1 MITRRMILPLLSGLL
16 GTGVLLALGFWQ
28 IDRMGQKAAAIDA
41 IEARIHDTPV
51 PLPTDPD
58 PERDRYRPVHT
69 EGRFTGA
76 EALVLS
82 SQREAGP
89 GYRVIA
95 AFETATGQRILV
107 DRGYVPQVRGDAP
120 RPPSEG
126 EVRIEGNLDWPQDS
140 DRFTP
145 DPDMGRNLFFSR
157 EVGPLAAHLDTQP
170 ALLVLRATTEP
181 APPAQPVPIATADI
195 PDDHLE
201 YAITW
206 FSLAAVWAGMT
217 AVLLWRMRRED
228 SKDKAA

>member
-1 MITRRMILPLLSGLL
+1 MITRRMILPLISGIL

-28 IDRMGQKAAAIDA
+28 IDRMGQKAEVIAA

-51 PLPTDPD
+51 PLPADPD
-58 PERDRYRPVHT
+58 PERDRYRPVHA

-82 SQREAGP
+82 SQRGAGP
-89 GYRVIA
+89 GFRVIA

-107 DRGYVPQVRGDAP
+107 DRGYIPEAQGAAP
-120 RPPSEG
+120 RPPSE
-126 EVRIEGNLDWPQDS
+126 VALRITGNLDWPQDS

-145 DPDMGRNLFFSR
+145 DPDPARNLWFSR

-170 ALLVLRATTEP
+170 ALVVLRTTTEP
-181 APPAQPVPIATADI
+181 GPPAQPVPIATADI

-206 FSLAAVWAGMT
+206 FALAVVWAGMT
-217 AVLLWRMRRED
+217 AVLLWRMRREG
-228 SKDKAA
+228 SKETTQ